1 MTVTLVTL
9 LKRRPGMSRREFR
22 DYYER
27 YHRLIGE
34 DVVAPYALRYVRRYL
49 SPLDGED
56 CDCDFDVVT
65 EIDFADE
72 ATMGVFFTSIA
83 DPDISQRISEDEAML
98 FDTDRIRSF
107 RVDTE
112 ELSKL

>member
-1 MTVTLVTL
+1 
-9 LKRRPGMSRREFR
+9 MSREDFR
-22 DYYER
+22 YYYESH
-27 YHRLIGE
+27 HRLIGE

-56 CDCDFDVVT
+56 RDCDFDVVT

-72 ATMGVFFTSIA
+72 TTMGLFFAAIA
-83 DPDISQRISEDEAML
+83 EPDVSRRISKDEAML

-107 RVDTE
+107 RVDRDE
-112 ELSKL
+112 MSKL

>member
-1 MTVTLVTL
+1 
-9 LKRRPGMSRREFR
+9 MSREDFR
-22 DYYER
+22 DYYESH
-27 YHRLIGE
+27 HRLIGE

-56 CDCDFDVVT
+56 RDCDFDVVT

-72 ATMGVFFTSIA
+72 TTMGLFFAAIA
-83 DPDISQRISEDEAML
+83 EPDVSRRISKDEAML

-107 RVDTE
+107 RVDRDE
-112 ELSKL
+112 MSML